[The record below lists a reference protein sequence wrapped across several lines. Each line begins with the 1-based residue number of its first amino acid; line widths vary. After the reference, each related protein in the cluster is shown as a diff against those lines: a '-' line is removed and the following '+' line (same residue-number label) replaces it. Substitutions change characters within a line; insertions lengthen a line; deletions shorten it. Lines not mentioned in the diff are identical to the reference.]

1 LKDLKIYFTDEGL
14 RLCALIKLHD
24 MLPEISAEA
33 ILVLESFDFKP
44 GMHIFI
50 FRLKGQPEFSFP
62 EQSNK
67 VYVGFLRYI
76 FENVVGPKR
85 ILESIGRALNEM
97 DFLIWDEEREGR
109 VTLDL
114 DKHPEAQKLFA
125 KTVPLIG
132 VKIIDY
138 VGIREI
144 IIRRSEV
151 ELRPKIHVDEFQ
163 YQSVFEQ
170 AADKVRKEMNAA
182 SAIASDKKRIFNRLR
197 ERVKRYPDALQA
209 HIERELPKLKET
221 TGKLGG
227 ELWEGINFLWEAM
240 RDPNVP
246 QEAKYTAIAALLYFV
261 SPIDL
266 ISDILPGGYVDDG
279 VVLALAVKAVKE
291 ILVRHQYNISA
302 GASGMHD
309 MGDDETDRTDAGNR
323 CRDSSFAHETGG
335 V

>member
-1 LKDLKIYFTDEGL
+1 MKDLKIYFTDEGL

-24 MLPEISAEA
+24 MLPEISAEV

-44 GMHIFI
+44 GTHIFI
-50 FRLKGQPEFSFP
+50 FRLKGQPKFSFP

-132 VKIIDY
+132 VKIINY

-197 ERVKRYPDALQA
+197 ERVKQYPDALQA

-266 ISDILPGGYVDDG
+266 ISDILPGGYIDDG
-279 VVLALAVKAVKE
+279 IVLALAVKAVKE
-291 ILVRHQYNISA
+291 ILVRHQYNISS
-302 GASGMHD
+302 GASGMYD
-309 MGDDETDRTDAGNR
+309 VCDDETDRTDAGTVLLT
-323 CRDSSFAHETGG
+323 HETGD